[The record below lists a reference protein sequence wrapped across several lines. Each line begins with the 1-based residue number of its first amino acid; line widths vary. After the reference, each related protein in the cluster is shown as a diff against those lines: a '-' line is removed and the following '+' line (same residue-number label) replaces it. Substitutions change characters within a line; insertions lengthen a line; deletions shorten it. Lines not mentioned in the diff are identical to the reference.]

1 MERYQFDSATKA
13 ALEKLRV
20 PLAVYQ
26 FIDKRVV
33 TILLSD
39 GFCELFGFDD
49 KDEAYYLMD
58 HDMYRDTHPEDRSR
72 AADAAYRFATEGG
85 RYEVVYRILT
95 QNKTDYIIVH
105 SLGEHVYTEEGI
117 RLAYIWYTDECSY
130 TSGGDEKDSELS
142 GAMKKI
148 MREENMIKSGYYDY
162 LTGLPNM
169 SYFFELAR
177 ESRKSFCESGKTAA
191 LLYMDLC
198 GMKYFNRKYGFAE
211 GDNLLRSFADILKL
225 RFGNENCSRFGS
237 DHFCAIADADGIE
250 DVISEIF
257 TSFRVDNGDRSLP
270 VRVGIC
276 LDKDGGEDI
285 SLECDRAKFACDTM
299 RSSYLSNYRYFDGE
313 MLAKTERRRY
323 FIDNLDKAIEEGWIK
338 VYYQPIIRS
347 ANGNVCDEEAL
358 VRWIDPVEGMIP
370 PSEFIPVLEEANL
383 IYKLDLHVTDQVIA
397 KMKTQAETNLY
408 VVAHSI
414 NLSRADFDA
423 CDIVEE
429 IRKRVDASGLS
440 RDRINI
446 EVTESIIGTD
456 FDFMKSQ
463 IDRLR
468 SLGFRVWM
476 DDFGSGYS
484 NPEVL
489 QSIRFDVIKYDMHF
503 MKEFEG
509 GGKNKIVL
517 TELIRMAVSLGCDTV
532 CEGVETQEQ
541 VDFLR
546 QIGCTMMQGYYF
558 CRAIPYEQILDR
570 YANNRQIGYEN
581 PEEADYFASIGKVN
595 LYDLTILSNDDS
607 ESFENYFNT
616 VPMAILE
623 INEDRLKLIRYNDSY
638 RAFMNKVKKDCFP
651 FGSWLSYTESC
662 NRVGRT
668 VVNAICECAE
678 TGEKMVINTEMPD
691 GSVVHR
697 FCKRIA
703 FNHVTDTR
711 AVAIAVLAITD
722 SGKAP
727 IIYNYIAKALSADF
741 VGIYYVNIKT
751 NDFIE
756 YSSDT
761 TAEELEV
768 ERHGTDF
775 FNASRHDARK
785 RLYYEDVEMF
795 RAAFKKEKILNE
807 IEATGVFT
815 LSYRL
820 IINGVPRYVNLK
832 AVRINS
838 DPDHIIIGANNVD
851 TQMRQKKAFERMKQ
865 ERIAYS
871 RITALSEGFIC
882 LYTVDPE
889 TDDFIE
895 YSAIKEYHT
904 LNLHTEGSDFFA
916 AARRVATGNAV
927 PEDVEHIKS
936 ELTKEKVMSQV
947 KENGIYRIFYRIIFD
962 GRVIPVCLKAAL
974 VEEDDGPQLLVG
986 MAKAEK
992 P

>member
-1 MERYQFDSATKA
+1 
-13 ALEKLRV
+13 
-20 PLAVYQ
+20 
-26 FIDKRVV
+26 
-33 TILLSD
+33 
-39 GFCELFGFDD
+39 
-49 KDEAYYLMD
+49 
-58 HDMYRDTHPEDRSR
+58 
-72 AADAAYRFATEGG
+72 
-85 RYEVVYRILT
+85 
-95 QNKTDYIIVH
+95 
-105 SLGEHVYTEEGI
+105 
-117 RLAYIWYTDECSY
+117 
-130 TSGGDEKDSELS
+130 
-142 GAMKKI
+142 
-148 MREENMIKSGYYDY
+148 
-162 LTGLPNM
+162 
-169 SYFFELAR
+169 
-177 ESRKSFCESGKTAA
+177 
-191 LLYMDLC
+191 
-198 GMKYFNRKYGFAE
+198 
-211 GDNLLRSFADILKL
+211 
-225 RFGNENCSRFGS
+225 
-237 DHFCAIADADGIE
+237 
-250 DVISEIF
+250 
-257 TSFRVDNGDRSLP
+257 
-270 VRVGIC
+270 
-276 LDKDGGEDI
+276 
-285 SLECDRAKFACDTM
+285 
-299 RSSYLSNYRYFDGE
+299 
-313 MLAKTERRRY
+313 
-323 FIDNLDKAIEEGWIK
+323 
-338 VYYQPIIRS
+338 
-347 ANGNVCDEEAL
+347 
-358 VRWIDPVEGMIP
+358 
-370 PSEFIPVLEEANL
+370 
-383 IYKLDLHVTDQVIA
+383 
-397 KMKTQAETNLY
+397 
-408 VVAHSI
+408 
-414 NLSRADFDA
+414 
-423 CDIVEE
+423 
-429 IRKRVDASGLS
+429 
-440 RDRINI
+440 
-446 EVTESIIGTD
+446 
-456 FDFMKSQ
+456 
-463 IDRLR
+463 
-468 SLGFRVWM
+468 M

-503 MKEFEG
+503 MKEFE

-570 YANNRQIGYEN
+570 YANSRQIGYEN